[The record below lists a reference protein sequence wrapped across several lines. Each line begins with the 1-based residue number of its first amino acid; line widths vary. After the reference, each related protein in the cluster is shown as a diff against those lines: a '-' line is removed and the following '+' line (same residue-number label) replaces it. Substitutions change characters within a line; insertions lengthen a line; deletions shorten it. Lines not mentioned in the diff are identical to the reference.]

1 VVKVTATVTVLVA
14 VVDGGAAPTAWRP
27 FSESNTQNLYFIL
40 TNGYTVGND

>member
-27 FSESNTQNLYFIL
+27 FSESNTQNKTLSHTLFSFSL
-40 TNGYTVGND
+40 